1 MEIVRWSEGAFEK
14 DGVKVQ
20 VLAQNSNAKEIQ
32 ILLAK
37 NGVMKEHKAPF
48 DISVQVLCGKIWFEV
63 GGERVEMGALD
74 MVCLKASVPHSLGGI
89 EDSIVRLS
97 LAQRDSLARVSAVL
111 KN

>member
-20 VLAQNSNAKEIQ
+20 VLVQNSNAKEIQ

-48 DISVQVLCGKIWFEV
+48 DISVQVLCGNIWFEV